1 MSSVI
6 YSEYTPQA
14 DGSGIITE
22 TFEDGSHRIV
32 RLPPPFVVDGGPRWN
47 TDEDEAAIRA
57 AEDRITRL
65 DREGR

>member
-1 MSSVI
+1 MNAVR
-6 YSEYTPQA
+6 SEYVPQA

-22 TFEDGSHRIV
+22 TFADGSQRIV
-32 RLPPPFVVDGGPRWN
+32 RLPSPFVVDRGPRWN
-47 TDEDEAAIRA
+47 SAEDEAAIRE